1 MFLEVIAFSGKAF
14 NHDNVKSVNLMTSAW
29 EITILENHMPL
40 TSVLKPWVVN
50 IECHNWSWELKN
62 EVLAVW
68 GGIIE
73 VNKSTIKILVDTLYT
88 LDEVNAQEATDAVA
102 KAEELMEKYKW
113 AQDKADMDKFIQAED
128 MLMKSIAKLKL
139 SKYK

>member
-1 MFLEVIAFSGKAF
+1 MFLEVIAFDGKAF

-29 EITILENHMPL
+29 EITVLENHMPL

-50 IECHNWSWELKN
+50 IECNNGNWGCDK

-68 GGIIE
+68 GWIIE
-73 VNKSTIKILVDTLYT
+73 INKTTVKILVDTLYT
-88 LDEVNAQEATDAVA
+88 LDEVTAEEATDAVS

-113 AQDKADMDKFIQAED
+113 AKDKADMDKFIQAED

>member
-1 MFLEVIAFSGKAF
+1 MFLEVIAFDGKAF
-14 NHDNVKSVNLMTSAW
+14 NHDNVKSVNLMTNAW
-29 EITILENHMPL
+29 EITVLENHMPL
-40 TSVLKPWVVN
+40 TSVLRPWVVN
-50 IECHNWSWELKN
+50 IECNDGNWGCIKET
-62 EVLAVW
+62 LAIW

-73 VNKSTIKILVDTLYT
+73 VNKNTVKILVDTLYT
-88 LDEVNAQEATDAVA
+88 LDEVTAQEATDAVK

-113 AQDKADMDKFIQAED
+113 AKDKADMDKFIQAED

>member
-1 MFLEVIAFSGKAF
+1 MFLEVIAFDGKAF

-29 EITILENHMPL
+29 EITVLENHMPL

-50 IECHNWSWELKN
+50 IECNDGNWGCIKEI
-62 EVLAVW
+62 LAVW
-68 GGIIE
+68 GWIIE
-73 VNKSTIKILVDTLYT
+73 INNKAVKILVDTLYT
-88 LDEVNAQEATDAVA
+88 LDEVTAQEATDAVK

-113 AQDKADMDKFIQAED
+113 AKDKADMDKFIQAED
-128 MLMKSIAKLKL
+128 MLLKSIAKLKL

>member
-1 MFLEVIAFSGKAF
+1 MFLEVIAFDGKAF

-29 EITILENHMPL
+29 EITVLENHMPL

-50 IECHNWSWELKN
+50 IECNDWNWGCLK
-62 EVLAVW
+62 EVLAIW
-68 GGIIE
+68 GWVIE
-73 VNKSTIKILVDTLYT
+73 INKKTIKILVDTLYT
-88 LDEVNAQEATDAVA
+88 LDEVDSSEATDAA
-102 KAEELMEKYKW
+102 KKAEELMEKYKW
-113 AQDKADMDKFIQAED
+113 AKDKADMDKFIQAED